1 MVKWYNHASVFH
13 TNSSIYAYKRLLLNV
28 WYQIVQNKFTLN
40 STRFQCWNNDYSILN
55 MWLKYVF
62 TLKSTWIQLQLLVEI
77 MLIKHWI
84 NIDSTLIFN
93 VESTFGFQRWY
104 KFSKSNIISTL
115 NQHRKPTLNQCW
127 VPAGV
132 FWIRYQDVK
141 ITFEL
146 LR

>member
-1 MVKWYNHASVFH
+1 MV
-13 TNSSIYAYKRLLLNV
+13 I
-28 WYQIVQNKFTLN
+28 TLN

-84 NIDSTLIFN
+84 NIDSTLKIN

-127 VPAGV
+127 VPARILQHCV
-132 FWIRYQDVK
+132 LVYNSICKYYNKFSDEHPIRWIIFGYGEIHK
-141 ITFEL
+141 
-146 LR
+146 